1 MTKQMWLRKLVTL
14 ALVSVAVGMAG
25 KGGAVPGWS
34 SDYQSALAQAQRD
47 GRPVVIDFGSPTCPA
62 CRMLER
68 RTLSDPEVQTHLD
81 KFVRVYVDGNEE
93 VDLRQSYGVQ
103 YYPTL
108 VYLSPEGKVLKRHVG
123 FVTPEEMTGALREV
137 ASRVGPRREPTRTVA
152 DAPRN
157 AATPAPARDG
167 RNGQAQR
174 PKGNFYEMVAA
185 SGMKQNAGP
194 AGRKV
199 TVVAAVQDG
208 QPAHTELVRNGDV
221 PSRAARGGGEERLVA
236 QALPVPKNV
245 ETPAPLVNITPQ
257 TTPAATPAPA
267 TPAAEKSALPESVRK
282 LQSAPAATQAATVKL
297 APKATP
303 EAGAPEA
310 AATPRATAKAEK
322 SASGATESKSTPRAA
337 VAKKAKGEETAKRSA
352 EGTGAQKQ
360 SAKAEA
366 TPGVTAE
373 DIDKWFADA
382 ESKLMAGYKKE
393 ARAMYAKIVE
403 RDPTNKFGKS
413 DVAFIKMVALMV
425 DREDDGLR
433 RAAHT
438 KITEFLKRF
447 PDSPNKDYYTVV
459 RAILAADL
467 GDYAEAH
474 ALLDRFPEEFPES
487 RYQDLARSVWQELPK
502 DAKSLQKRPASA
514 TASRSA
520 TGSSAAAKSAST
532 SQRKSASGSAATK
545 SQSSGASTKKSSS
558 AGSSSKSSNSQSTA
572 RKSTSSGT
580 SSGSRSGQ
588 SGKSS
593 SSAKRSSPDTSSDDR
608 GVN

>member
-14 ALVSVAVGMAG
+14 ALVSVAVCMAG
-25 KGGAVPGWS
+25 EGRAVPGWS

-68 RTLSDPEVQTHLD
+68 RTLSDPQVQTHLD
-81 KFVRVYVDGNEE
+81 EFVRVYIDGNEE

-123 FVTPEEMTGALREV
+123 FVTPEEMSGALREV

-157 AATPAPARDG
+157 AATPAPARDSH
-167 RNGQAQR
+167 NGQAVR

-185 SGMKQNAGP
+185 SGTKQNAGT
-194 AGRKV
+194 GERKV

-221 PSRAARGGGEERLVA
+221 PSRAARGGGDERLVA

-257 TTPAATPAPA
+257 TTPAATPTPAPTKA
-267 TPAAEKSALPESVRK
+267 AAEKSALPESVRK
-282 LQSAPAATQAATVKL
+282 LQSAPAATKAATVKL

-303 EAGAPEA
+303 EAGAEEA
-310 AATPRATAKAEK
+310 AATPRATAKAVK
-322 SASGATESKSTPRAA
+322 SASGATESKSTPRTAA
-337 VAKKAKGEETAKRSA
+337 AKKAKGEETAKRPS

-403 RDPTNKFGKS
+403 RDPSNKFGKS

-520 TGSSAAAKSAST
+520 TGSSAAAKAAST
-532 SQRKSASGSAATK
+532 STRKSASSSAATK

-558 AGSSSKSSNSQSTA
+558 AGSSSKSSSSQSTA
-572 RKSTSSGT
+572 RKSTSSG
-580 SSGSRSGQ
+580 SSRSGQ

-593 SSAKRSSPDTSSDDR
+593 SSAKSSSRDTSSDDSSA
-608 GVN
+608 N